1 MNAAVRYLVYLIR
14 LASKREVG
22 ASKSGART
30 TQGSGDLADWWLADW
45 WLADWWLADWWLAD
59 WWLMDK
65 GSQGAKQGSLERF
78 TLYTCALHFSI
89 KVDTGGRG
97 RVSVGSA
104 KYADKSKNGTPELTN
119 QPA

>member
-30 TQGSGDLADWWLADW
+30 TQGSGD
-45 WLADWWLADWWLAD
+45 LADWWLAD

>member
-30 TQGSGDLADWWLADW
+30 TQGSGD
-45 WLADWWLADWWLAD
+45 LADWWLADWWLAD